1 MFDINPNLNVD
12 IEYVEDSPMYYM
24 DNFYDNPDE
33 IVQYLLGIC
42 PDLHK
47 KYARPTY
54 NGIYFLDM
62 RHDLVNRI
70 PHVYEYLSKICG
82 QEPLLNNV
90 VTNCSRFFGLNN
102 FNNYEENYWWPHIDD
117 GYTALVYFN
126 KDDEV
131 NGTNL
136 YKCLNESE
144 EEVRRTSN
152 EHYCPWRP
160 KKYYELVKSIKPRYN
175 RCVLFDAKR
184 YLHGQAVV
192 NEQYFGENFRMN
204 QALFFRHE

>member
-1 MFDINPNLNVD
+1 MFEINPNLQVD
-12 IEYVEDSPMYYM
+12 TEYLEDSPIYYM
-24 DNFYDNPDE
+24 DNFYDDPDE
-33 IVQYLLGIC
+33 IVQYLLEIR

-47 KYARPTY
+47 KDDYPTY

-62 RHDLVNRI
+62 RHDLVREI

-82 QEPLLNNV
+82 QEPLENNV
-90 VTNCSRFFGLNN
+90 KTNCSRFRLNI
-102 FNNYEENYWWPHIDD
+102 FNNYEENYWWPHIDE
-117 GYTALVYFN
+117 GYTALVYLN
-126 KDDEV
+126 KDDEE

-136 YKCLNESE
+136 YKCLEESE
-144 EEVRRTSN
+144 EEVRRTTN
-152 EHYCPWRP
+152 EHYLPWRP

-184 YLHGQAVV
+184 YLHGQTVS
-192 NEQYFGENFRMN
+192 NKQYFGENFRLN